1 MVRQGFNFQLR
12 TAKLLLY
19 GSQPG
24 RRGSAFCSGGLS
36 YYFGSQQFSGGRVFH
51 REVILGGGRL
61 WRTQL
66 FSSGGAKLLPH
77 GPHFHGLAI

>member
-1 MVRQGFNFQLR
+1 MGVVRQGFNFQLR

-19 GSQPG
+19 GDQGGGILPE
-24 RRGSAFCSGGLS
+24 GLS